1 MNLNNLYPERNLQDF
16 KRQFPHANKI
26 YYQINPDN
34 KDEYRTIY
42 CHLNVFNSN
51 LTPRYSNYIQG
62 TPPPNLE
69 PMSPHLLS
77 SIMRYNSLQ
86 NQPFYQKQV
95 LRSTINICVITRH
108 LLCTLSSKQNQFS
121 QTLLV
126 LFYCLSELFMTT

>member
-1 MNLNNLYPERNLQDF
+1 MNNLRNLYPQRNKQDLERMN
-16 KRQFPHANKI
+16 PHANKI

-86 NQPFYQKQV
+86 NQPFY
-95 LRSTINICVITRH
+95 
-108 LLCTLSSKQNQFS
+108 
-121 QTLLV
+121 
-126 LFYCLSELFMTT
+126 